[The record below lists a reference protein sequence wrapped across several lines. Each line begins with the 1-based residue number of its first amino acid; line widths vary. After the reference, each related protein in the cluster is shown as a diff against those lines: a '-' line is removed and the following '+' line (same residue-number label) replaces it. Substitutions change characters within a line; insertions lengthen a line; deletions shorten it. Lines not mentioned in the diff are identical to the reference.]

1 MFEIQLA
8 THGACRDRQNVIRY
22 TGKLRHIVE
31 RFRGDDG
38 AVHIGDEK
46 LFLAVVRRN
55 DVHIDAVH
63 IAVRAKLCHTVGVNC
78 CRHRKVE
85 RMCLVKHAHRRQI
98 GINPCSIK
106 DAGGNLS

>member
-1 MFEIQLA
+1 MVLTRVVAPPENSTSASALDEACRHSGEQGKPRIECLFEIQLA

-22 TGKLRHIVE
+22 TGKPRHIVE

-63 IAVRAKLCHTVGVNC
+63 IAARAKLCHTVGVN
-78 CRHRKVE
+78 
-85 RMCLVKHAHRRQI
+85 
-98 GINPCSIK
+98 
-106 DAGGNLS
+106 